1 MAQTPY
7 DGLWNVTVVT
17 KSGSCEP
24 ETRSTLT
31 ITDGKISAP
40 GSEVSG
46 SIGREGLVKVSIGGA
61 YANGQLSGNAGSGK
75 WNGAS
80 TGIPCSGRWE
90 ALRQRQLSIPS
101 HRQPHPGPPRAAGGG
116 GGMQPRHQ
124 RHAEGT
130 RSQWKFPAD
139 RDCRMTQRKPFIY
152 DARQPAFREHHSSKR
167 LQRRLDR

>member
-1 MAQTPY
+1 MRVNRIGTALFVSALSLAAPAMAQTPY

-80 TGIPCSGRWE
+80 AGIPCSGRWE
-90 ALRQRQLSIPS
+90 ASRQ
-101 HRQPHPGPPRAAGGG
+101 
-116 GGMQPRHQ
+116 
-124 RHAEGT
+124 
-130 RSQWKFPAD
+130 
-139 RDCRMTQRKPFIY
+139 
-152 DARQPAFREHHSSKR
+152 
-167 LQRRLDR
+167 

>member
-1 MAQTPY
+1 MRVNRIGTALFVSATLWAAPAVAQTPY

-80 TGIPCSGRWE
+80 AGIPCSGRWE
-90 ALRQRQLSIPS
+90 ASRQ
-101 HRQPHPGPPRAAGGG
+101 
-116 GGMQPRHQ
+116 
-124 RHAEGT
+124 
-130 RSQWKFPAD
+130 
-139 RDCRMTQRKPFIY
+139 
-152 DARQPAFREHHSSKR
+152 
-167 LQRRLDR
+167 